1 MSANRVCIFQDYG
14 SYYSEFFDPEKV
26 MENTIGMRIKECR
39 LNKGMTQET
48 LAETL
53 FLPKSTVSAYE
64 NDRVDMKM
72 GMIKELARALGT
84 TAGYLIDGEK
94 EELDVEIMQLAR
106 ILQEMPEELRRVG
119 VEQIKILMWLA

>member
-1 MSANRVCIFQDYG
+1 M
-14 SYYSEFFDPEKV
+14 K
-26 MENTIGMRIKECR
+26 NTIGMRIKECR

-72 GMIKELARALGT
+72 GMIKDLAKALNT